1 MYVPVNN
8 LKHLFLL
15 GEALSDE
22 KHLFVCLY
30 GDRVV

>member
-1 MYVPVNN
+1 MCGCVP
-8 LKHLFLL
+8 LLL

-22 KHLFVCLY
+22 KRLFVCLY